1 MNDLAKYFP
10 NNTLGDLADDLVNVN
25 SWDDFERRFLYG
37 TGKAKGTYKTYMVAC
52 KAFHQFTKGEHPMAG
67 GTVANVEAF
76 YDELTD
82 KGLTLNTIRLR
93 MAGLR
98 YMFSRVQDRFPFW
111 QSPFDEMSESVR
123 AKLNRSET
131 DTSERG
137 ALTAKEYR
145 SLLSMLKKDTTLKG
159 LQNYAM
165 ARFLV
170 VSGLRAF
177 EACSLQWH
185 QIDESDSGYRITV
198 RGKGGKV
205 ATITI
210 EDGEAIKALRRAFR
224 ARWNRAPKSDDLV
237 FHSLP
242 TGKAK
247 AADGITRSTLH
258 SRSKAIIKA
267 AQGAGIVRANLSFS
281 THGFRHTSA
290 TLLVEAG
297 VDIHSVQRHMRHSS
311 LETTQVYLHT
321 QADKSSA
328 WAIIHAEETR
338 DISPVMCEA
347 V

>member
-37 TGKAKGTYKTYMVAC
+37 TGKAKGTYATYMVAC

-76 YDELTD
+76 YDELID
-82 KGLTLNTIRLR
+82 KGLNLKTIRLR
-93 MAGLR
+93 IAGLK
-98 YMFSRVQDRFPFW
+98 YMFTRVQERFPFW
-111 QSPFDEMSESVR
+111 KSPFDEMSESVK

-131 DTSERG
+131 DTSEKG

-145 SLLSMLKKDTTLKG
+145 SLLAQLKKDTTLKG

-177 EACSLQWH
+177 EACSLHWH

-198 RGKGGKV
+198 RGKGGKI

-210 EDGEAIKALRRAFR
+210 EDREAIAALRKAFR
-224 ARWNRAPKSDDLV
+224 SRWNRAPKGDDLV
-237 FHSLP
+237 LHSLP
-242 TGKAK
+242 TGKDKTNPGITVSALYARSKSIVK
-247 AADGITRSTLH
+247 AA
-258 SRSKAIIKA
+258 KE
-267 AQGAGIVRANLSFS
+267 AGIVRKNLAFS
-281 THGFRHTSA
+281 THTFRHTTA
-290 TLLVEAG
+290 TLLVAAG
-297 VDIHSVQRHMRHSS
+297 IDLRTVQLHMRHSS
-311 LETTQVYLHT
+311 LETTQVYLHNE
-321 QADKSSA
+321 ADKADA
-328 WAIIHAEETR
+328 WAAIHGEE
-338 DISPVMCEA
+338 A
-347 V
+347 A